1 MSHKPALII
10 GLGYKAGVGK
20 STVAQQLRERHKFAE
35 FALADALKDTVAPLF
50 NWDREDLDDQDFKK
64 TIDKDWGITPRQALQ
79 TLGTD
84 CVRKAFGD
92 DFWIKRLQLVIRE
105 QKCRLVVITDVRFRN
120 EAESIKAKGGVL
132 WQIKRPLTD
141 AAAGA
146 HISETEMDSF
156 DDWDEVIN
164 NDGSLELLYGRIEV
178 ALANAM
184 LKKLETKL
192 AADKATLKKLETPK

>member
-1 MSHKPALII
+1 MSRKPELII

-20 STVAQQLRERHKFAE
+20 STVAQQLRERHRFSE

-50 NWDREDLDDQDFKK
+50 DWDRDDLEDQDFKK
-64 TIDKDWGITPRQALQ
+64 TIDENWGITPRQALQ

-92 DFWIKRLQLVIRE
+92 DFWVKRLELAMRK
-105 QKCRLVVITDVRFRN
+105 QKCKLVVITDVRFRN
-120 EAESIKAKGGVL
+120 EAESIKAKGGLL
-132 WQIKRPLTD
+132 WHIKRPLTD

-156 DDWDEVIN
+156 EDWDEVIN
-164 NDGSLELLYGRIEV
+164 NDGSLELLKARVEV
-178 ALANAM
+178 ALAKAM
-184 LKKLETKL
+184 LKKLEIK
-192 AADKATLKKLETPK
+192 E